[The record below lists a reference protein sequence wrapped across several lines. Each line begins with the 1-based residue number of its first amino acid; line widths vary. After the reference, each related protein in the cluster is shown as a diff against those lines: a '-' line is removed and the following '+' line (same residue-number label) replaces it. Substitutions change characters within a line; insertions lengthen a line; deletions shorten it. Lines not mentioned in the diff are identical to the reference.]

1 MHRFIVKIYQSG
13 DNMLIDLLSHIFPNL
28 IYLFLHA
35 AAPGSFPKA
44 LTSDEEARL
53 LEQMADGDDSA
64 RKKLIEH
71 NLRLVAHIA
80 KKYYAGCAD
89 QDDLISIG
97 TIGLI
102 KAVSSFKPAKGIRL
116 ATYAAR
122 CIENEILMYFRS
134 AKKSAQDAYIS
145 DPIDT
150 DKDGNT
156 LTLIGVIT
164 DNTDIV
170 EDLDL
175 KVKLEKL
182 KEYLKDTLSERE
194 LTVIELRYGLKGG
207 KELAQREVAK
217 LLGISRSYVS
227 RIEKKALSKL
237 KDRFEE

>member
-1 MHRFIVKIYQSG
+1 MFLK
-13 DNMLIDLLSHIFPNL
+13 LLLNIFPNL
-28 IYLFLHA
+28 LYLILHA
-35 AAPGSFPKA
+35 TSAGSFPKA
-44 LTSDEEARL
+44 LSSSEESEL
-53 LEQMADGDDSA
+53 LERMLNGDDKA

-71 NLRLVAHIA
+71 NLRLVAHIS

-102 KAVSSFKPAKGIRL
+102 KAVSSFKPNKGIRL

-134 AKKSAQDAYIS
+134 SKNSAQDVYIS

-150 DKDGNT
+150 DKDGNA
-156 LTLIGVIT
+156 LTLIDVIT

-170 EDLDL
+170 ENLDL

-182 KEYLKDTLSERE
+182 KVYLKSTLSPRE
-194 LTVIELRYGLKGG
+194 LKIIELRYGLKGS

-217 LLGISRSYVS
+217 QLGISRSYVS
-227 RIEKKALSKL
+227 RIEKKALNKL